1 MLFRTLV
8 LLTAKVNL
16 LMKGVLC
23 RLAGDCYRGGICLS
37 GAGEMGKD
45 HEDGANDNEH
55 VFIKRL
61 LFF

>member
-1 MLFRTLV
+1 
-8 LLTAKVNL
+8 
-16 LMKGVLC
+16 MKGVLC